1 MVDNPEKGNMNKIF
15 WVIPFLL
22 GGMVL
27 SACTALQASPTPI
40 PTIALE
46 RSSAS
51 PVAPQDGISASGV
64 VVPLRTARLAFPAA
78 GRVKSVEV
86 QVGDQVQEGQTLV
99 QLDTAI
105 LEAKVRE
112 AEANLAAAQ
121 AQVRYLKRLG
131 SDQVHLETAEAEVA
145 RAQALLDLAKAN
157 LANQATLTAPFAGAI
172 VAVDVAPGETVVP
185 GRVVIVLGD
194 LSQFQVETTD
204 LSERVVSK
212 VRVGQAATIFV
223 EALGEEVPGR
233 VVDIGRLSSTLGGDV
248 VFKVTLAFDT
258 QPAGLRWGMSADV
271 KIQAAP

>member
-1 MVDNPEKGNMNKIF
+1 MKNFFG
-15 WVIPFLL
+15 VISFLL
-22 GGMVL
+22 GLMAL
-27 SACTALQASPTPI
+27 SACTAIQASPTPI

-46 RSSAS
+46 RSSVS
-51 PVAPQDGISASGV
+51 PVATQDGISASGV

-131 SDQVHLETAEAEVA
+131 SDQVHLESAEAEVA

-157 LANQATLTAPFAGAI
+157 LVNQATLTAPFAGTI

-212 VRVGQAATIFV
+212 VRVGQAATIFI
-223 EALGEEVPGR
+223 EALGEEVPGK
-233 VVDIGRLSSTLGGDV
+233 VVDIDRLSSTLGGDV

-258 QPAGLRWGMSADV
+258 QPAGLRWGMSTDV